1 MWGGEM
7 EEKEFIDYQINQL
20 LGLEKLFFENVIS
33 YKYTME
39 ESFQEAELE
48 IYQSVFKE
56 DEEGVTYINMA
67 DFNNCDL
74 IKIKLENEWEYV
86 SYYIEIQYSSMI
98 ITLYQVWEKKIIEYF
113 KKYKK
118 EKVQNKKNSIF
129 DAIAKY
135 FPSYDNDNIDE
146 IRLVCNVLK
155 HGPGVSWKQLKQR
168 NIKWDKN
175 GKLNSQ
181 EINNL
186 YLKECF
192 QEFVSF
198 WRYLQENNRQTCRK

>member
-1 MWGGEM
+1 M

>member
-1 MWGGEM
+1 M
-7 EEKEFIDYQINQL
+7 EENEFIDYQINQL
-20 LGLEKLFFENVIS
+20 LGLEKVFFENVIS

-39 ESFQEAELE
+39 ESFQEAELD

-56 DEEGVTYINMA
+56 DEEGVTYINTA
-67 DFNNCDL
+67 DFNNCEL
-74 IKIKLENEWEYV
+74 IKIKLEKEWEYV

-113 KKYKK
+113 KKHKK

-135 FPSYDNDNIDE
+135 FPSYDNDKIDE

-198 WRYLQENNRQTCRK
+198 WRYLQDNNRPTCRK